1 MVHGVKSLTTA
12 QCGTRGRSRS
22 AGLLIA
28 TDIGTGLAR
37 GAGLGW
43 ITRPGASRLITMD
56 AGRLSAAPGAG
67 ALVRFMRVRSM
78 DRRSSDL
85 SAEGTSVLDSDLAEG
100 SAAESVGSR
109 SDTANRFIL
118 GITPAEITTA
128 T

>member
-1 MVHGVKSLTTA
+1 
-12 QCGTRGRSRS
+12 
-22 AGLLIA
+22 
-28 TDIGTGLAR
+28 
-37 GAGLGW
+37 
-43 ITRPGASRLITMD
+43 
-56 AGRLSAAPGAG
+56 
-67 ALVRFMRVRSM
+67 M